1 VNVLHV
7 IPSVAARYGGPSHAI
22 GPMCRALA
30 AHGVRTTILTT
41 NADGPHRLPVPLG
54 SLTEWEGVPAVFF
67 NRDTSE
73 AFKYSRGLARWARG
87 HVRDFDVVHIHAV
100 LSHASLTAA
109 ASSYRHG
116 VPYVMRP
123 LGTLAP
129 WSLGQKSWRKR
140 VLLTVAARRTVANAA
155 AIHCTSEEEKR
166 GIEIAFPEARPLVI
180 PLGIDPRFLE
190 GASVPDVARP
200 YVLSVS
206 RLHPKK
212 NLETLIDAFLDVTAD
227 RPEWRLVIAGAG
239 DPEYTRQLTQFIEA
253 RGAAGRVELAG
264 WVDGPRKRT
273 LMQRASLFALVSM
286 HENFGISLLE
296 ALACGVPAV
305 ATRNVDLSEPI
316 AHAGAGWI
324 VEPSRHSVKEGLT
337 AALSAHDGLA
347 ARGLA
352 AKQLATRFTW
362 PSIAAELS
370 MMYSRISQSLIA
382 DASTRPARATADPAA
397 RRRI

>member
-1 VNVLHV
+1 LAASARSAPHREATGVNVLHV

-41 NADGPHRLPVPLG
+41 NADGPHQLPVPLG

-67 NRDTSE
+67 NRDMSE

-109 ASSYRHG
+109 TSSHRQG

-140 VLLTVAARRTVANAA
+140 VLLKIAARRTVANAA
-155 AIHCTSEEEKR
+155 AIHCTSDEEKR
-166 GIEIAFPEARPLVI
+166 GIEIAFPEARPVVI
-180 PLGIDPRFLE
+180 PLGIDPRFLD

-212 NLETLIDAFLDVTAD
+212 NLETLIDAFLEVTAD

-239 DPEYTRQLTQFIEA
+239 DPDYTRQLTH
-253 RGAAGRVELAG
+253 AAAYTVRSV
-264 WVDGPRKRT
+264 
-273 LMQRASLFALVSM
+273 
-286 HENFGISLLE
+286 
-296 ALACGVPAV
+296 
-305 ATRNVDLSEPI
+305 TRS
-316 AHAGAGWI
+316 HW
-324 VEPSRHSVKEGLT
+324 
-337 AALSAHDGLA
+337 
-347 ARGLA
+347 
-352 AKQLATRFTW
+352 
-362 PSIAAELS
+362 
-370 MMYSRISQSLIA
+370 
-382 DASTRPARATADPAA
+382 A
-397 RRRI
+397 RRACRLGRRTS